1 MKKNKYKVSSIR
13 YQTLSIISCVFILTS
28 CVFLSSCGSD
38 DDDTIVP
45 KPHAYFRLNLPEK
58 KYVKY
63 DSIYP
68 FTFEI
73 PAYSKMDIRKS
84 PDANTGWL
92 NLNFACLN
100 GTINI
105 TYKEVNGDIDDN
117 LKETY
122 NYVNKHQVK
131 ASGIEEKL
139 VSKDSDKVYGLIYE
153 IGGNAAS
160 PIQFFLTDSTKHF
173 VRGALYFN
181 VVPNTDSIAPV
192 VSFVREDIY
201 HLIETFKW
209 KNEATL
215 SGLSKTVNK
224 KQSGSK

>member
-1 MKKNKYKVSSIR
+1 M
-13 YQTLSIISCVFILTS
+13 SCIFILAS
-28 CVFLSSCGSD
+28 CILFPSCGSD

-45 KPHAYFRLNLPEK
+45 KPHAYFRLSFPVKN
-58 KYVKY
+58 YVKY

-68 FTFEI
+68 FTFDI
-73 PAYSKMDIRKS
+73 PAYSKMEIRKS
-84 PDANTGWL
+84 PDAKTGWL
-92 NLNFACLN
+92 NLNFPSLN

-105 TYKEVNGDIDDN
+105 TYKEVNGDIDEN

-160 PIQFFLTDSTKHF
+160 SIQFFLTDSTKNF

-181 VVPNTDSIAPV
+181 SVPNTDSIAPV
-192 VSFVREDIY
+192 VDFVRQDIY

-209 KNEATL
+209 KVSATA
-215 SGLSKTVNK
+215 SGSLPKAVNK
-224 KQSGSK
+224 KQSRSK